1 MKQHETLSTRERFV
15 NWLTQT
21 LSRYRKVI
29 TIGGITAVVLIVG
42 IVAYFEIQDRRLEES
57 LVLVEQAEEQIQQL
71 QALEEGDEREQMES
85 DVLATLDE
93 VIDGY
98 SRLYSA
104 QRALFL
110 RGSLRMEQEAWEQAI
125 EDFSRVSDEFS
136 ESHLALISLSNKAAA
151 YEELGNLDQ
160 ALATYEELADK
171 REERN
176 PLRARALFSIG
187 RIQEQMGDTE
197 AATTSYEQL
206 VSEYS
211 DSEWTNLARNRIL
224 VLETGASA
232 N

>member
-1 MKQHETLSTRERFV
+1 MKQQETLSTRERFID
-15 NWLTQT
+15 WLSQT

-29 TIGGITAVVLIVG
+29 MIGGIALVVAVVG

-57 LVLVEQAEEQIQQL
+57 LVRVEQAEEQLQQL
-71 QALEEGDEREQMES
+71 ETLEGDEREQMES
-85 DVLATLDE
+85 DVLTTLDG
-93 VIDGY
+93 VIEDY

-110 RGSLRMEQEAWEQAI
+110 RGDLRMKQGAWQEAI
-125 EDFSRVSDEFS
+125 DDFRRLSDDFSA
-136 ESHLALISLSNKAAA
+136 SHLALISLSNKAAA
-151 YEELGNLDQ
+151 YEEIGELDQ
-160 ALATYEELADK
+160 ALAAYEELAEK
-171 REERN
+171 REDRN

-187 RIQEQMGDTE
+187 RLHEQMGDPE
-197 AATTSYEQL
+197 AATSSYEEL

-224 VLETGASA
+224 VLETGATA